1 MDNDI
6 QNLFQDVYN
15 AFNKRDIPGVLK
27 SMAPDVRW
35 PNGWEGGYVNG
46 RKEVR
51 DYWTRQWAEVDPKV
65 TPISINKLP
74 NGSYKVDVHQLVK
87 DLNGK
92 ILFDG
97 IVQHIYTMSNGLIT
111 TMEIVKE
118 DL

>member
-1 MDNDI
+1 
-6 QNLFQDVYN
+6 
-15 AFNKRDIPGVLK
+15 
-27 SMAPDVRW
+27 MAPDVRW

-46 RKEVR
+46 HEEVR
-51 DYWTRQWAEVDPKV
+51 DYQTRQWAEVDPKI
-65 TPISINKLP
+65 TPVSINKLP
-74 NGSYKVDVHQLVK
+74 DSSYKVDVHQLVK
-87 DLNGK
+87 DLNAT